1 MDKIG
6 GACGTYGIEENCII
20 TRFLVWK
27 PGGKS
32 PLGRPGHKWKL
43 ILKRH

>member
-1 MDKIG
+1 MHHPVTYFRLKIL
-6 GACGTYGIEENCII
+6 ANCII

-32 PLGRPGHKWKL
+32 PLGRPGHKWEI
-43 ILKRH
+43 ILKWH